1 MTLFSTITKGMA
13 DGAETLQANFAKLA
27 TAITS
32 IGDDGTMT
40 VPKLNVDNLAVSGDG
55 YKTPA
60 SATVNYLGLTISFM
74 RIGKQVTFTS
84 NNTGFNTAVVVGS
97 TNNVLPDGFKPAL
110 QQNVSATN
118 QDGGNKYFS
127 FDPVGS
133 IYTYSAYSS
142 GTQPRISGSYITND
156 AWPN

>member
-1 MTLFSTITKGMA
+1 MSVFKDIIKGMA
-13 DGAETLQANFAKLA
+13 DGAEALQANFAKLA
-27 TAITS
+27 KAIS
-32 IGDDGTMT
+32 AIDDDGTIHFGS
-40 VPKLNVDNLAVSGDG
+40 VSADDLAVSGDG

-60 SATVNYLGLTISFM
+60 SATANYLGLTISFI

-84 NNTGFNTAVVVGS
+84 GVTGFNTAVVVGL

-110 QQNVSATN
+110 QQNVSATS

-127 FDPVGS
+127 FDPAGS
-133 IYTYSAYSS
+133 IYSYSAYSS

-156 AWPN
+156 AWPD

>member
-1 MTLFSTITKGMA
+1 
-13 DGAETLQANFAKLA
+13 
-27 TAITS
+27 
-32 IGDDGTMT
+32 
-40 VPKLNVDNLAVSGDG
+40 
-55 YKTPA
+55 
-60 SATVNYLGLTISFM
+60 M